1 MLGFTILKLCVF
13 QFQWCKLWPEAL
25 KIHRHRAKDEP
36 FSSSK
41 HLPEPALFSHSKH
54 VDPLWRACGKLNF
67 KVKQVNRSKGIET
80 QRDGLLTG
88 EPRKKCYQ
96 GPYSS
101 TLTLLGNS
109 KQRWQESAEGAGTG
123 WVWQQKT
130 SLRWAPYTRVTPTTA
145 GHSHWPEL
153 AATNISNSY
162 LSCLQKAK
170 AQDQINYK
178 TDSPTNA

>member
-1 MLGFTILKLCVF
+1 MLGFTILKVCVF
-13 QFQWCKLWPEAL
+13 QIPNDVNSDQKLW
-25 KIHRHRAKDEP
+25 KFRHRAKDEP

-41 HLPEPALFSHSKH
+41 HLPEPALFLHSKTH
-54 VDPLWRACGKLNF
+54 DEELAANSILKP
-67 KVKQVNRSKGIET
+67 NRS
-80 QRDGLLTG
+80 TG

-96 GPYSS
+96 GPSSS

-109 KQRWQESAEGAGTG
+109 KQRWQESAEGTGTW

-130 SLRWAPYTRVTPTTA
+130 SLRWAPYTWVTPTTA
-145 GHSHWPEL
+145 GHSYWPEL